1 MSARPMKDVLKFQLE
16 FMLMMHACGREE
28 EANKMLKR
36 LFGTIDRVEGEYT
49 PQQLELEFN

>member
-36 LFGTIDRVEGEYT
+36 LFGTIDRVEGEHI
-49 PQQLELEFN
+49 PQQLELAFE

>member
-28 EANKMLKR
+28 EANKMLQR
-36 LFGTIDRVEGEYT
+36 LFGTIDRVEGEHV
-49 PQQLELEFN
+49 PQQLELEFS

>member
-36 LFGTIDRVEGEYT
+36 LFGKIDRVEGEHV
-49 PQQLELEFN
+49 PQQLELEFS